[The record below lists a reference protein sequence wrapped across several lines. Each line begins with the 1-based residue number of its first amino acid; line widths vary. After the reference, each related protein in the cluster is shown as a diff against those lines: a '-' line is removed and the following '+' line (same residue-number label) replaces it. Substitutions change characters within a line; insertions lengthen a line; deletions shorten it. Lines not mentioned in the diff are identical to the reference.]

1 MTLAE
6 APERADER
14 PLTAAQVR
22 EPAPAG
28 ESPAAP
34 TPAEPA
40 PPAPQDP
47 SETVQSPQASAGGI
61 AAATEAA
68 MTAADPSP
76 GKGVSA
82 GPQPAEIGNARP
94 DAVFLLDAAIE
105 RNLVYP
111 PIARKRGLQGRVE
124 LDIAVT
130 EQGALERCDLA
141 RSSGSS
147 ILDSAALRLLRG
159 LFPFSGELGGAFA
172 ARIAIE
178 YRLD

>member
-1 MTLAE
+1 LAE
-6 APERADER
+6 TPERTEARAR
-14 PLTAAQVR
+14 PTAQVR
-22 EPAPAG
+22 AQEPAEAA
-28 ESPAAP
+28 PAAP
-34 TPAEPA
+34 MPAEPEPEPAAAEPA
-40 PPAPQDP
+40 PSAPRVP
-47 SETVQSPQASAGGI
+47 SEPVQSPQASAGGI
-61 AAATEAA
+61 AAAEA
-68 MTAADPSP
+68 TPAAASAAAPSSET
-76 GKGVSA
+76 GG
-82 GPQPAEIGNARP
+82 ARP
-94 DAVFLLDAAIE
+94 DAVYLLDAAIE

-130 EQGALERCDLA
+130 EVGTLERCDLA

-147 ILDSAALRLLRG
+147 ILDNAALRLLRG